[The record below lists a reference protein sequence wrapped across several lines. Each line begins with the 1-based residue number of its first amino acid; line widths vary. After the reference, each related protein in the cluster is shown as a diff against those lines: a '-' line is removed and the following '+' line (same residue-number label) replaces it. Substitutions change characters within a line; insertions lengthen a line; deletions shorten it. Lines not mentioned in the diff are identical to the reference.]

1 MSLVTTQESRID
13 ELSEYVANTRFRD
26 IPEEVI
32 AQSKKMLL
40 DTLGAIVRA
49 SSKRYEAGNILAK
62 FAKNLGGKPQATII
76 NRGFRTNLVNAA
88 LVNGTFGYY
97 CDVESHHVQ
106 AIAHV
111 AAVIVPTSLA
121 LSEAYGLSGKDLL
134 TALVVGYDV
143 ETRVSN
149 ALDPNQLYKRGFH
162 PSCVAGCFG
171 ATAAAGN
178 LLKLSKEKQRLAFG
192 LAGCQASGLLAWAT
206 DYTENSRPFQMGI
219 AARNGVT
226 SALLAREGFGA
237 PPSIFEGK
245 NGMFNAFSDKP
256 EPQRLVEDLR
266 SRHTI
271 MEAAFKLYSCCA
283 FIHPGAD
290 ALLSLM
296 EKNNLGHG
304 DISEITLRFPKP
316 GASIID
322 NNELKSHNAQYILP
336 ILAVKREVNIE
347 DILYERRTDPEIS
360 RLSKSTKLVYDE
372 ELGPVFPEKYT
383 SIVILKTKDG
393 STFEEKVVDAKG
405 TPENPVGLEVI
416 EEKFRRLTKGEL
428 SKANMEKC
436 IEVVNGFEKQR
447 NVTSLIRLISGTT
460 RKS

>member
-1 MSLVTTQESRID
+1 MQVTEQKGQSRID
-13 ELSEYVANTRFRD
+13 ELSHFVSSTRFAD
-26 IPEEVI
+26 LPEPVV
-32 AQSKKMLL
+32 AQSKRMFL
-40 DTLGAIVRA
+40 DTLGAMVRA
-49 SSKRYEAGNILAK
+49 ASKRYKAGNILSK
-62 FAKNLGGKPQATII
+62 FVKDLGGRPQATII
-76 NRGFRTNLVNAA
+76 NRGFKTNLVNAA
-88 LVNGTFGYY
+88 LMNGTFGYY

-121 LSEAYGLSGKDLL
+121 ISEAFGLTGNDLL

-149 ALDPNQLYKRGFH
+149 ALDPNELYKRGFH

-171 ATAAAGN
+171 AAAAAGN
-178 LLKLSKEKQRLAFG
+178 LLRLSKEKQKMAFG

-206 DYTENSRPFQMGI
+206 DHSENSRPFQMGI

-226 SALLAREGFGA
+226 AALLANEGFGA

-245 NGMFNAFSDKP
+245 NGMLSAFSDSPKP
-256 EPQRLVEDLR
+256 ERLVEDLGKR
-266 SRHTI
+266 FTI

-296 EKNNLGHG
+296 EKNSLTHE
-304 DISEITLRFPKP
+304 DISEIVLRFPKP

-336 ILAVKREVNIE
+336 ILAVKGEVNIE
-347 DILYERRTDPEIS
+347 DILYERRSDPEIS
-360 RLSKSTKLVYDE
+360 RLSKSTTLVYDE
-372 ELGPVFPEKYT
+372 ELGPLFPEKYT
-383 SIVILKTKDG
+383 SIVVLKTRDG
-393 STFEEKVVDAKG
+393 RSFEEKVVDAKG

-416 EEKFRRLTKGEL
+416 EAKFSRLTKGEL
-428 SKANMEKC
+428 SKKKIESC
-436 IEVVNGFEKQR
+436 IKIVNSFEKQR
-447 NVTSLIRLISGTT
+447 KVGPLIRLIGGA
-460 RKS
+460 K